1 MEIEIFKELIIKY
14 GFHKSRFY
22 EATWIDQVKNINNYW
37 DTLIRDINIE
47 EFLDDYLKLCSKRK
61 CIRRPIDDLLNM
73 HYVLCDWREDLMTKV
88 ANQIA
93 QFATDEVDG
102 QFVKWNGSEMEF
114 LFKLVRI

>member
-1 MEIEIFKELIIKY
+1 MEIEIFKDLIIKY
-14 GFHKSRFY
+14 GFFKSRNY
-22 EATWIDQVKNINNYW
+22 EVTWIDQVRNIDNYW

-47 EFLDDYLKLCSKRK
+47 EFLDEYLKECSRQK
-61 CIRRPIDDLLNM
+61 CTGRPIDILLNM
-73 HYVLCDWREDLMTKV
+73 QNVLCEWRLDLMTKV

-102 QFVKWNGSEMEF
+102 QFVKWNGSKMDF